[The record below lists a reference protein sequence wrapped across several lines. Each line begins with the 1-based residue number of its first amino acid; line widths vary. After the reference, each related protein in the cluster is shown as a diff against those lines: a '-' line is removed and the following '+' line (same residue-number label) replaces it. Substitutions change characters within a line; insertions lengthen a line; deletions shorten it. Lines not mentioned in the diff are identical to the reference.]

1 MIKVFGYVFLV
12 MAVLGGCAVA
22 MEKAGSKDEA
32 PVVQAT
38 VGSDSYADS
47 TAGMQTCLDLVE
59 TKPGDV
65 AFIESHG
72 WKIVCS
78 VSGDPELDASGD
90 LETLGYT
97 NFQKKT
103 IYLDAT
109 LVDASVIVHEAAH
122 ALDDVA
128 FDILIRE
135 SAAMELGQANWDDAA
150 SYWETPA
157 EVFAES
163 RAGCLGY
170 PVYEEYAVMSCS
182 LIDEMIGKSEFASA
196 INSQALVAR

>member
-1 MIKVFGYVFLV
+1 MAKVFGYVFLV
-12 MAVLGGCAVA
+12 LALLGGCAVGL
-22 MEKAGSKDEA
+22 EKLGAKDDA

-38 VGSDSYADS
+38 AGAESSADS
-47 TAGMQTCLDLVE
+47 VAGLQTCLDLVE
-59 TKPGDV
+59 SKPGDV

-78 VSGDPELDASGD
+78 ASGDPELDASGD

-128 FDILIRE
+128 FDVLIRE
-135 SAAMELGQANWDDAA
+135 STAMDLGQANWDDAA

-182 LIDEMIGKSEFASA
+182 LIDQMIGKSEFASS
-196 INSQALVAR
+196 INTQAVLAK